1 MNNSI
6 IIENKK
12 FRLVISE
19 DCKAESLILKSSGEE
34 LLADE
39 KLPLFSVTQER
50 PFNNEIKLIYMNKR
64 TTYPANRVRQ
74 EGDKLIVG
82 FELAPYEVQVGI
94 KVADSYI
101 SFTLDDFIVHPTDY
115 DYLKMQTPPVAE
127 FRLMQ
132 LPVKDRARF
141 GKWLNVMWDDGV
153 AIDLLATEPH
163 ARIDSEKRNGFRI
176 LTADAVKGIKLR
188 GCTASLIVSEKDS
201 FLDVV
206 DTFERDYGMPLGV
219 ASRRGE
225 MINSSIYWSDGITPE
240 NVDEHIEYMKRGG
253 FKLALIYYRSIFY
266 SEYEYTHFGD
276 FTYRPEYKN
285 GIDSL
290 REMLA
295 KIKAAGIT
303 PGFHFL
309 HTHIGI
315 NSHYMSP
322 RADRRINTKG
332 KFTLAKPLGKDD
344 TVIYVDENPTDTV
357 MHPDCRFL
365 KFGTEIIKYE
375 SYTTEPPYRFLGCER
390 GEFRNQR
397 GKFISEIVSHPEG
410 EIGGILDMSE
420 FCGVSVYLNQ
430 NTDLQDEI
438 ADKIAEVYGAGF
450 EFAYYDGSEGVQ
462 APYEFHVPNAQYRV
476 YKKLP
481 RAPLFCEGAAK
492 SHFTWHMLSGAN
504 AFDVFP
510 TEIFKAMIDKF
521 PVVAAQEMQNDFT
534 RVNFGWWE
542 LYDDTRPDVYEYG
555 MSRAIAWNCPA
566 TMIARAKTMLTCPLR
581 DDVLAALF
589 NWQEAKRDGFFT
601 EEIKKSI
608 REDGCEYTLFKNECG
623 AWELQKTE
631 ELKTGAEG
639 VYAFAFTRGDDTY
652 VSLCYSGDDVKLEVS
667 ADDFEY
673 LSDVCGE
680 PVAFE
685 CCGTKSVLPVS
696 HRRYIKT
703 KLSVKEVARVLAEA
717 KIV

>member
-1 MNNSI
+1 MSIVFENS
-6 IIENKK
+6 N
-12 FRLVISE
+12 FRLTIADNAV
-19 DCKAESLILKSSGEE
+19 AESLIFKGTGEE

-39 KLPLFSVTQER
+39 KMPLFSVTQER

-74 EGDKLIVG
+74 EGDRLIVG
-82 FELAPYEVQVGI
+82 FELAPYEVAVGV
-94 KVADSYI
+94 KLADSYI

-115 DYLKMQTPPVAE
+115 DYLKMQTPPTAE

-132 LPVKDRARF
+132 LPIKDRARF
-141 GKWLNVMWDDGV
+141 GKWLNVMWDNELAV
-153 AIDLLATEPH
+153 DLLATTPH
-163 ARIDSEKRNGFRI
+163 ARIDSEKRRGFRI
-176 LTADAVKGIKLR
+176 LTADAVKGVKLR
-188 GCTASLIVSEKDS
+188 GCTASLIVSKKDD
-201 FLDVV
+201 FFDTLDG
-206 DTFERDYGMPLGV
+206 FERDYGMPLGV
-219 ASRRGE
+219 ASRRGD
-225 MINSSIYWSDGITPE
+225 MIDTSIYWSDGITPE

-285 GIDSL
+285 GYESL
-290 REMLA
+290 KEMLA

-315 NSHYMSP
+315 NSHYVSP
-322 RADRRINTKG
+322 RADRRLNTTRR
-332 KFTLAKPLGKDD
+332 FTLAKPLGKED
-344 TVIYVDENPTDTV
+344 TVIYVDEDPTDTV

-375 SYTTEPPYRFLGCER
+375 SYTTEPPYRFIGCER

-397 GKFISEIVSHPEG
+397 GKFVSEVISHPEG
-410 EIGGILDMSE
+410 EIGGILDISE
-420 FCGVSVYLNQ
+420 FCGVSVYLDQ
-430 NTDLQDEI
+430 HTDLQEEI

-450 EFAYYDGSEGVQ
+450 EFAYYDGSEGVNP
-462 APYEFHVPNAQYRV
+462 PYEFHVPNAQYRV

-481 RAPLFCEGAAK
+481 KAPLFCEGAAK

-510 TEIFKAMIDKF
+510 TSIFKAMIDKF
-521 PVVAAQEMQNDFT
+521 PVVAAKEMQNDFT

-542 LYDDTRPDVYEYG
+542 LYDDTRPDTYEYG
-555 MSRAIAWNCPA
+555 MSRAIAYNCPA

-581 DDVLAALF
+581 DDVLKALC

-608 REDGCEYTLFKNECG
+608 REDGKEYTIFKNESDK
-623 AWELQKTE
+623 WEMCVTE
-631 ELKTGAEG
+631 EIKTGVENL
-639 VYAFAFTRGDDTY
+639 FAFGFARGGDTY
-652 VSLCYSGDDVKLEVS
+652 ASICFVGDESKVELALP
-667 ADDFEY
+667 ADSFEY
-673 LSDVCGE
+673 LTDVCGE
-680 PVAFE
+680 AVAVE
-685 CCGTKSVLPVS
+685 ANGTNTVIPAS

-703 KLSVKEVARVLAEA
+703 KLSASELAKVLGNA